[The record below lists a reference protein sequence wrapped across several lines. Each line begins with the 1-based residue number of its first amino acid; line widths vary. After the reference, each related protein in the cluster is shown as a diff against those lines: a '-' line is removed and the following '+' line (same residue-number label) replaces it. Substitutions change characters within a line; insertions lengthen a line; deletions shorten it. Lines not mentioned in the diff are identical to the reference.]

1 MIKKLLPLV
10 LILAGAGAGV
20 GAGIAL
26 RPAPEPADL
35 PEDGAVTETDAPCG
49 PDPNAPAEVAAD
61 RPELAPA
68 DAAAQS
74 EFVKFPEQFVIP
86 VVEDDKVTALV
97 VMRLT
102 IEVAPEMK
110 DTVTARI
117 PKLRDGFL
125 RIMLDHANI
134 GGFDGQF
141 TSNGS
146 METLRRGFVDFAAS
160 SFPAGI
166 HDVLILDINRQDY

>member
-26 RPAPEPADL
+26 RPDPDPANL
-35 PEDGAVTETDAPCG
+35 PEDGAMADTGDPCG
-49 PDPNAPAEVAAD
+49 IDPNAASDDLGAG
-61 RPELAPA
+61 PELAPA
-68 DAAAQS
+68 EAAALS

-110 DTVTARI
+110 DIVTARI

-146 METLRRGFVDFAAS
+146 METLRRGFVDFAAA